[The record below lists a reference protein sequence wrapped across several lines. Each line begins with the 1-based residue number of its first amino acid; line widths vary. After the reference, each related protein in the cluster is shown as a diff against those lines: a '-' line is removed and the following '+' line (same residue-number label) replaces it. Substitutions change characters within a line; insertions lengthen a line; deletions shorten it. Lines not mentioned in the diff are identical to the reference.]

1 MTTPRD
7 DREDEDSMTGLNLF
21 DDKASAAGN
30 FPYSMRGYDRHA
42 VDSYVREVEQK
53 ATELKVQLRERSRDL
68 AHLKRESGTTDFTR
82 LGAHAKQLLHAA
94 ETQAA
99 ELVRQGEAEAD
110 RIRNEGRR
118 SAAALRESAQREA
131 DDVRLSG
138 LAGLRKLRQEQ
149 AEAGE
154 AALLAVRRDAE
165 LAASEAQSSAQHIMT
180 EATAR
185 ATTLQQRAEAEAAA
199 SRAATESA
207 ATQTLLQAQQQAE
220 KTLAEALEGA
230 RANEAAIAEQL
241 EAASRHQA
249 EATAQLT
256 AARREAATIR
266 AQAVEATEE
275 TRLSAMREAED
286 TMSAMRA
293 RVSDVEARLEEQV
306 AWRKEQLEREISALT
321 ARRTAMHTA
330 MQNLR
335 EIADE
340 SPGNEETTL
349 IPRANEETTVI
360 PRANEETGGHSH

>member
-1 MTTPRD
+1 
-7 DREDEDSMTGLNLF
+7 MTGLNLF

-42 VDSYVREVEQK
+42 VDGYVREVEQK
-53 ATELKVQLRERSRDL
+53 VTELRVQLRERNRDL
-68 AHLKRESGTTDFTR
+68 AHVKAEVGTTDFTR

-118 SAAALRESAQREA
+118 SASALRESAQREA

-154 AALLAVRRDAE
+154 AALLAVRKDAE
-165 LAASEAQSSAQHIMT
+165 LAASEAQASAHHIMT
-180 EATAR
+180 QTTAR
-185 ATTLQQRAEAEAAA
+185 AATLQQRAEAESAA
-199 SRAATESA
+199 SQAASEARATEI
-207 ATQTLLQAQQQAE
+207 LLQAQQQAE
-220 KTLAEALEGA
+220 QTLADALEGA
-230 RANEAAIAEQL
+230 RANEQAIAEQL
-241 EAASRHQA
+241 ESASHHQA

-256 AARREAATIR
+256 AARQEAATIR
-266 AQAVEATEE
+266 AQAVTATEE
-275 TRLSAMREAED
+275 TRLTAMREAED
-286 TMSAMRA
+286 TMSAMRS

-335 EIADE
+335 EVAE
-340 SPGNEETTL
+340 ETPGHEETMVIPRINEETM
-349 IPRANEETTVI
+349 VI
-360 PRANEETGGHSH
+360 PRANEESGGHSH